1 MTIQLIKCAALIV
14 ATVVVAGCA
23 TAPQGPPPP
32 ASLVFPNAQASNLAS
47 RFTALCGTGGARIIS
62 SSAYM
67 VECARPMGDSFKE
80 TMYKALA
87 VEQRGASNPDF
98 HLQWSFVDVPGGA
111 QVSAHTWIEHQ
122 NAFGKNERDDVGP
135 GEAGRVMEGALAAW
149 KEHHAGNGDTGRV
162 SGPSAPANA
171 PLETKVAM
179 LDLMRAQQVAKDQN
193 CSNTRT
199 SGQGFRASCGQYDLL
214 IDCDATK
221 CRPVRTVQSEAVTQ

>member
-1 MTIQLIKCAALIV
+1 MATQWVKWAALIA
-14 ATVVVAGCA
+14 ATLVVASCA

-32 ASLVFPNAQASNLAS
+32 ASLIFPNAQAPNLAS
-47 RFTALCGTGGARIIS
+47 RFTALCGASGARIIS

-98 HLQWSFVDVPGGA
+98 HLQWTFVDVPAGA

-135 GEAGRVMEGALAAW
+135 GEAGRVMESALASW
-149 KEHHAGNGDTGRV
+149 KEHHAGNGVNG
-162 SGPSAPANA
+162 SSAPVDATSSTRA
-171 PLETKVAM
+171 VT

-193 CSNTRT
+193 CSSVHT
-199 SGQGFRASCGQYDLL
+199 SGSGFRASCGQYDLL

-221 CRPVRTVQSEAVTQ
+221 CRPVRTVQSEAVSQ